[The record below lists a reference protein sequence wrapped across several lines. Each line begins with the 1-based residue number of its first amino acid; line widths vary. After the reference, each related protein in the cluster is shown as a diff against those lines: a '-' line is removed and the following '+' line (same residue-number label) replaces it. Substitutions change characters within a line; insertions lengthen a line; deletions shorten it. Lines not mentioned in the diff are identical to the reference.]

1 MAFLIILTKVK
12 KVNDILLHE
21 IVELQNN
28 YKAVLLRAA
37 DKVFIEDTHA
47 ILDEINVFWHRYK
60 KLAQCVFTYLS
71 KPYRTYV
78 FTAATILDIDDYEH
92 YPFLCFGDYHIWDD
106 PIHGYI
112 RMATESS
119 NEKFNSELKEQILA
133 TVKDNIKILD
143 KVSDKIFIFPIRMLS
158 GIEKEVIHNAA
169 NNAFFNL
176 FADPPNTI
184 EEYSKSFNTIDEITL
199 GLREGVEKNIVLSE
213 DDDSTIEL
221 KKRFY
226 EYKSS
231 ASLPLPEDASDAL
244 IFWFTL
250 YGYLSQ
256 AFDIILTCSGYHF
269 IPYIRFT
276 VAFKY
281 LLILSG
287 NLRDVPYLDMW
298 LFKSSIAH
306 IMHKSFDKEK
316 YSKVDF
322 DKFIQTVK
330 VNNFEQRV
338 FHALNEHEISLE
350 NPSVQET
357 VKHLSEQLSAC
368 FVSK

>member
-28 YKAVLLRAA
+28 YKAVLARAA
-37 DKVFIEDTHA
+37 DNIFIEDTHA
-47 ILDEINVFWHRYK
+47 ILDEINIFWYRYK
-60 KLAQCVFTYLS
+60 KLVQCAFKYLS

-78 FTAATILDIDDYEH
+78 FTAATILDINDNEH

-106 PIHGYI
+106 PIYSYI
-112 RMATESS
+112 QMAIESS
-119 NEKFNSELKEQILA
+119 NEKFSSELQELVQA
-133 TVKDNIKILD
+133 TIKDNIEILNN
-143 KVSDKIFIFPIRMLS
+143 VNDKIFIFPIRMIS
-158 GIEKEVIHNAA
+158 GIAKEIIHKAA
-169 NNAFFNL
+169 HKAFFSL
-176 FADPPNTI
+176 FSDPPKTM
-184 EEYSKSFNTIDEITL
+184 EEYIKSFHTIDEITL
-199 GLREGVEKNIVLSE
+199 GLRKGVEKMIILSE
-213 DDDSTIEL
+213 DDDSTIDL
-221 KKRFY
+221 QKRFD

-231 ASLPLPEDASDAL
+231 ASLPLQEDASDAL

-250 YGYLSQ
+250 FGYLSQ
-256 AFDIILTCSGYHF
+256 AFDIMLTCSGYHF

-287 NLRDVPYLDMW
+287 NLRDVPDLDMW
-298 LFKSSIAH
+298 LFKSSVAH
-306 IMHKSFDKEK
+306 VMHKSFDKEK

-322 DKFIQTVK
+322 DKFVQTVK
-330 VNNFEQRV
+330 LSNFEQRV
-338 FHALNEHEISLE
+338 FCALNEHGISLE

-357 VKHLSEQLSAC
+357 VKHLNEQLSAC